1 MTRLL
6 IIVAEVG
13 VLFGVLL
20 IILFQTDSC
29 DCHFWSPVIEKAVQ
43 WRKQWIIIPGN
54 SIKYDDNKKRLLK
67 WKYYKLS
74 SLCSTSTVTTTSTS
88 TISTDTFC
96 ATVNN
101 IRGACRRRKKFTNFP
116 LLHDELMDNQL
127 IEPTKMTRYLQKF

>member
-1 MTRLL
+1 MAQ
-6 IIVAEVG
+6 IG

-88 TISTDTFC
+88 TISTNTFC
-96 ATVNN
+96 ATWVGFVF
-101 IRGACRRRKKFTNFP
+101 GACRRRRKLIHYK
-116 LLHDELMDNQL
+116 DELMDSR
-127 IEPTKMTRYLQKF
+127 PTTRLEYLNYNLEN